1 MDLFNFNYFKNIFL
15 TNVKGSTTTSDR
27 ELVNP

>member
-1 MDLFNFNYFKNIFL
+1 MNLYNFNYFKTIFL
-15 TNVKGSTTTSDR
+15 TNVKGSRTTSHR

>member
-1 MDLFNFNYFKNIFL
+1 MNLFNFNFLKNIFL
-15 TNVKGSTTTSDR
+15 TNVKERTTTSDR